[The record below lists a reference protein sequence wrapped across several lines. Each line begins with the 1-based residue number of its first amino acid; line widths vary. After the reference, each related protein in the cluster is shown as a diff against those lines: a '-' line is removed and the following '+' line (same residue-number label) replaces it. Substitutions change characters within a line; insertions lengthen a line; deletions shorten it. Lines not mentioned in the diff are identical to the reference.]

1 MIIQIVL
8 SVILIYLIARVLSQ
22 PLFSTLAKLGVA
34 VIIGAGIL
42 FVFWPSAAN
51 SIAHLVGVGR
61 GADLFSYLAISV
73 GAVVLF
79 GFYLRIR
86 SLELR
91 NVELVRQLAIQ
102 QFDIQRTISGGGQG
116 FPPRAGSQELV

>member
-8 SVILIYLIARVLSQ
+8 TTILVYLIAKVVSQ
-22 PLFSTLAKLGVA
+22 PLFSTLSKLGIALVFA
-34 VIIGAGIL
+34 AGVI
-42 FVFWPSAAN
+42 FVIWPSTT
-51 SIAHLVGVGR
+51 STIAHFVGVGR

-73 GAVVLF
+73 GSVVLF

-102 QFDIQRTISGGGQG
+102 QFDIVRGSLRAHDGLFQQNQ
-116 FPPRAGSQELV
+116 PPA

>member
-8 SVILIYLIARVLSQ
+8 ATILVYLIAQVVSQ
-22 PLFSTLAKLGVA
+22 PLFSKLAKLGIA
-34 VIIGAGIL
+34 VVIAAGLL
-42 FVFWPSAAN
+42 FVFWPSVTN
-51 SIAHLVGVGR
+51 TIAHHVGVGR

-91 NVELVRQLAIQ
+91 NVELVRQLAIL
-102 QFDIQRTISGGGQG
+102 QFDIERSNLAPGGK
-116 FPPRAGSQELV
+116 P